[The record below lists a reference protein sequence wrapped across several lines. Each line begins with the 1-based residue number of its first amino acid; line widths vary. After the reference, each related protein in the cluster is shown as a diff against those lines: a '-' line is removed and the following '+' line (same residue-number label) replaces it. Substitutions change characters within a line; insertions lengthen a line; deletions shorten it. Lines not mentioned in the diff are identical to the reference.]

1 MINKVKDMSIKS
13 NIINVKKFDPN
24 NIKIDEKLYKNIF
37 IYYIEYVTFKEQ
49 KNVKINSVNP
59 LYLVINKV
67 NRYFE
72 EIIGNEY

>member
-37 IYYIEYVTFKEQ
+37 IYYIEYVTIKEQ

-59 LYLVINKV
+59 LYLLINKV

-72 EIIGNEY
+72 EINGNEY

>member
-24 NIKIDEKLYKNIF
+24 NVKIDEKLYKNIF

-72 EIIGNEY
+72 EINGNEY